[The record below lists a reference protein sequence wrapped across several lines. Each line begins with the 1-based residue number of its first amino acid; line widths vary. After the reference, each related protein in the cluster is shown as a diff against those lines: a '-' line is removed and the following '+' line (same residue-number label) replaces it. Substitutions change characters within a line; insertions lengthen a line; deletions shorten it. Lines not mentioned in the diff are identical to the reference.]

1 MYPIAATASTGTQAL
16 TVTPT
21 ALAVPQTLGNNPG
34 PAVDAYEVWLYHTV
48 DFDISFRTGETPF
61 TLLANQLHK
70 IPISLSSQQLLV
82 SGSGTLSFALFGMSV
97 SRN

>member
-1 MYPIAATASTGTQAL
+1 MFPIAATASTGTQVL
-16 TVTPT
+16 SITPT
-21 ALAVPQTLGNNPG
+21 ALVVPTTSGNNPG
-34 PAVDAYEVWLYHTV
+34 PAVDAYEVWLYHTL
-48 DFDISFRTGETPF
+48 DFEISFRSGETPF